1 MSSVYPNRLGS
12 STARAEL
19 KLDHAFLVLLCRQKM
34 TESLGCVHPTVKV
47 QYTVYVTVKPI
58 PVSSREEVTSG
69 PLIRRPLVHVLDA
82 ETVREPLVSFL
93 ERETDLWNRA
103 LNPNL
108 PFAELEEAWI
118 QVLKDVRPLIH
129 FTLGKVV
136 PEKPLHTLDGESRG
150 PSEVVITPRV
160 FRRIYKDSVLK
171 EPCDVGCV
179 NFPTDSC
186 GDVINGVFDRRFQD
200 SIGIE
205 DKAYGNSTW
214 QHLRGVHLRAFVLL
228 VMVHTGLFVADIAG
242 SRLGQ
247 RKISTFLATCQNRF
261 FHIVNYGKD
270 DLLLNAQEVDT
281 V

>member
-1 MSSVYPNRLGS
+1 
-12 STARAEL
+12 
-19 KLDHAFLVLLCRQKM
+19 M
-34 TESLGCVHPTVKV
+34 TESPGSVHPTVKL

-58 PVSSREEVTSG
+58 PVGSREEVTSG
-69 PLIRRPLVHVLDA
+69 PLIRRPLVHVLEA

-93 ERETDLWNRA
+93 EKETDLWDRA
-103 LNPNL
+103 LNPDL

-136 PEKPLHTLDGESRG
+136 PEKLLLIVDGESRG
-150 PSEVVITPRV
+150 PAQGVITPRI

-171 EPCDVGCV
+171 EPCDIGCV

-186 GDVINGVFDRRFQD
+186 GDVINGVFNRRFQD

-205 DKAYGNSTW
+205 DKSYSNSTW
-214 QHLRGVHLRAFVLL
+214 QELRGWNLRAFVLL
-228 VMVHTGLFVADIAG
+228 AMVHTGLFVADLAD
-242 SRLGQ
+242 SQVGQ
-247 RKISTFLATCQNRF
+247 RKIGTFLATCQNRLF
-261 FHIVNYGKD
+261 QMVNYGKD
-270 DLLLNAQEVDT
+270 GLLLNAQEVDT